1 MKNYVQPGDT
11 VVVAAPANVL
21 SGAGVLVG
29 SLFGVAS
36 GDALSG
42 ADVALNT
49 TGIYD
54 MTKQTAQA
62 WTVGQL
68 LYWSGT
74 NVTSVVSTNKLI
86 GCAVRAELS
95 GATVGRVRLNGVTI
109 TP

>member
-1 MKNYVQPGDT
+1 MKNYIQQGDT
-11 VVVAAPANVL
+11 IAAIAPANVL
-21 SGAGVLVG
+21 SGAGVLIG

-42 ADVALNT
+42 AEVLLNT

-54 MTKQTAQA
+54 LPKQTGQA
-62 WTVGQL
+62 WTAGQL

-74 NVTSVVSTNKLI
+74 NVTNVVATNKLI

-95 GATVGRVRLNGVTI
+95 GATVGRIRLNGIAVTV
-109 TP
+109 